1 MNDRATQAIGP
12 GEIRISILGAQAA
25 PRTAVSLV
33 PGPLPPRLNPSRAS
47 GLMYQVKSEIKRR
60 VSKEKLVRKF
70 NLKMFAEVIASL
82 SAADAERVDLPS
94 DEEELSGVEIVKA

>member
-1 MNDRATQAIGP
+1 
-12 GEIRISILGAQAA
+12 
-25 PRTAVSLV
+25 
-33 PGPLPPRLNPSRAS
+33 
-47 GLMYQVKSEIKRR
+47 MYQVKSEIKRR